1 MQTGRSHTWIALA
14 SLSLAG
20 CVTVGPDYEPPELP
34 VPAAWTGLHPDSP
47 LATTAGDAG
56 DLSEWWQ
63 RLEDPMLTQLV
74 DEALRANPDLRS
86 AQARLREAR
95 ARRTVVAS
103 DLYPSVGASATGNRS
118 RSSEL
123 TGSGTTRELYA
134 AGFDASWEIDVFGGT
149 RRNVEAADADIEA
162 AAASLAATQVTL
174 AAEAAS
180 NYVEVRA
187 QQALIRIA
195 RDNLE
200 SQTETLQLTQWREQ
214 AGLASVQDVE
224 QARTNRE
231 RTRAAIPSLET
242 ALAEAEHRLDVLLG
256 LPPGTLRERL
266 EQSTSA
272 IALPEGIAVGIPADT
287 LRQRPDLR
295 AAERRLAGETARVG
309 VAEAARYPSF
319 NLSGS
324 IGVEALT
331 IGALDA
337 SGATASSLFGG
348 ITAPIF
354 EAGRLRSQVEI
365 QDALREQ
372 AEVGCEQTFLA
383 ALQDVEN
390 ALVAVARNREREA
403 ALTTAVESARVA
415 SDLARSRYSAGL
427 IDFESVLETDRT
439 RLAVEES
446 LERTRADGVLAIVQL
461 YKSLGGGWSPASVP
475 TLAGK
480 DTP

>member
-1 MQTGRSHTWIALA
+1 MQSVRAHPWVVLA

-20 CVTVGPDYEPPELP
+20 CITVGPDYQTPETP
-34 VPAAWTGLHPDSP
+34 VPATWSRLPSDGAPATNSDAVGDVSQWWRQLDDP
-47 LATTAGDAG
+47 L
-56 DLSEWWQ
+56 LS
-63 RLEDPMLTQLV
+63 QLV
-74 DEALRANPDLRS
+74 DEALRASPDLRS

-95 ARRTVVAS
+95 ARRTVAAS
-103 DLYPSVGASATGNRS
+103 YLYPTLGASVSAS
-118 RSSEL
+118 RSHSSEQA
-123 TGSGTTRELYA
+123 GNGTTRELYA

-149 RRNVEAADADIEA
+149 RRGVEAADADFES
-162 AAASLAATQVTL
+162 AAASLADTQVTL
-174 AAEAAS
+174 AAEVAS

-195 RDNLE
+195 RDNLD

-256 LPPGTLRERL
+256 LAPGTLHARL
-266 EQSTSA
+266 DGSTSA
-272 IALPEGIAVGIPADT
+272 IELPDDIAAGIPADT
-287 LRQRPDLR
+287 LRQRPDVR
-295 AAERRLAGETARVG
+295 AAERQLAAETARVG

-319 NLSGS
+319 SLSGS

-331 IGALDA
+331 LGALDA
-337 SGATASSLFGG
+337 SGAGTSSLFGS

-365 QDALREQ
+365 QDAVREQ
-372 AEVGCEQTFLA
+372 AQVSYEQAVLA

-390 ALVAVARNREREA
+390 SLVAVSRTREREA
-403 ALTTAVESARVA
+403 ALATAVDSARVA
-415 SDLARSRYSAGL
+415 ADLARSRYSAGL
-427 IDFESVLETDRT
+427 IDFQAVLETDRT
-439 RLAVEES
+439 QLAVEES
-446 LERTRADGVLAIVQL
+446 LARTRSDSVLAVVRL
-461 YKSLGGGWSPASVP
+461 
-475 TLAGK
+475 
-480 DTP
+480 